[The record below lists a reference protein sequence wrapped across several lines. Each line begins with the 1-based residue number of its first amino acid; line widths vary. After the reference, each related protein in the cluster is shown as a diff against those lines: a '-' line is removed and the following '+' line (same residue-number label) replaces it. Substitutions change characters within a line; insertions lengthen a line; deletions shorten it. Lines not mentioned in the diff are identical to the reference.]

1 MTPSFHSRVGASMLK
16 WVVASLATI
25 TAATTAIA
33 YISNQVSILQA
44 ATIELKEF
52 KAYQMKKDE
61 AQDLLIKQ
69 NGDDV
74 LIIRSDLKYIIKL
87 LEKK

>member
-1 MTPSFHSRVGASMLK
+1 MSPTFHNKVGASLIK
-16 WVVASLATI
+16 WIVGSITAI

-33 YISNQVSILQA
+33 YMNTQVNILQS
-44 ATIELKEF
+44 ATLELKEF

-61 AQDLLIKQ
+61 NQDILIKQ

-74 LIIRSDLKYIIKL
+74 LVIKSDLKYIIKL